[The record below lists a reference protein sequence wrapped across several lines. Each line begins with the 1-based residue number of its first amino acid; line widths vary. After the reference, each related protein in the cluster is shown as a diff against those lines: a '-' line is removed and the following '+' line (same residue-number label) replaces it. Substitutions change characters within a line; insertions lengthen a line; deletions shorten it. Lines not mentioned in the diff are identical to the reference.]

1 MKLSKLYSKS
11 LWKDSF
17 LYAVSFIAAIET
29 ICAIANF
36 SITDICNIQKWW
48 EKGLVIVGVIF
59 IILAYNICSKGI
71 QSRPFNHFKNKRNQC

>member
-36 SITDICNIQKWW
+36 SITDIHKYHDNVASN
-48 EKGLVIVGVIF
+48 L
-59 IILAYNICSKGI
+59 
-71 QSRPFNHFKNKRNQC
+71 

>member
-36 SITDICNIQKWW
+36 SITKLTKQKTYL
-48 EKGLVIVGVIF
+48 E
-59 IILAYNICSKGI
+59 
-71 QSRPFNHFKNKRNQC
+71 

>member
-36 SITDICNIQKWW
+36 SITDISNKFNLS
-48 EKGLVIVGVIF
+48 KIVYIM
-59 IILAYNICSKGI
+59 I
-71 QSRPFNHFKNKRNQC
+71 

>member
-29 ICAIANF
+29 
-36 SITDICNIQKWW
+36 Q
-48 EKGLVIVGVIF
+48 LVS
-59 IILAYNICSKGI
+59 LLL
-71 QSRPFNHFKNKRNQC
+71 

>member
-36 SITDICNIQKWW
+36 SITDICNIGTVVKFRHY
-48 EKGLVIVGVIF
+48 ESIGRL
-59 IILAYNICSKGI
+59 
-71 QSRPFNHFKNKRNQC
+71 SR